1 MNIKIAHLTSVH
13 PRFDPRIFVK
23 MCSSLAEKQKYDVN
37 LIVADGKG
45 DENINNVQIFDV
57 GKKAK
62 GRVVR
67 VLKTPLKIF
76 RKAEELDCDIY
87 HLHDPELIP
96 IGLKLKKMGKKVIFD
111 AHEDFS
117 RQILGKPYLNKY
129 IAIFLAKIIDFYEK
143 KSLNKFDCI
152 VAATIFIRD
161 RYSSINNTCININ
174 NYPIVGELDQRITW
188 SDKKNEV
195 CYIGAISKSRGIDE
209 MVKALRYVE
218 GVRLNLGGRF
228 IKSKLKSKITSY
240 DEWEHVNEMGFLD
253 RDDIKSVL
261 KKSKAGLVVLH
272 PTINYKDALPVKMFE
287 YMAASIPVIS
297 SNIPLWT
304 DIVNS
309 NECGVCVDPLNPKE
323 ISNAIEYL
331 INNPI
336 EAKKMGENGKNAV
349 IRKFN
354 WSIEEVKLLECYN
367 RLTLVN

>member
-1 MNIKIAHLTSVH
+1 
-13 PRFDPRIFVK
+13 
-23 MCSSLAEKQKYDVN
+23 
-37 LIVADGKG
+37 
-45 DENINNVQIFDV
+45 
-57 GKKAK
+57 
-62 GRVVR
+62 
-67 VLKTPLKIF
+67 
-76 RKAEELDCDIY
+76 
-87 HLHDPELIP
+87 
-96 IGLKLKKMGKKVIFD
+96 
-111 AHEDFS
+111 
-117 RQILGKPYLNKY
+117 
-129 IAIFLAKIIDFYEK
+129 
-143 KSLNKFDCI
+143 